1 MTEPIRLLI
10 ADDQALVREGVQ
22 ALMSTEPDIRVVGT
36 AADGVEAVAQALA
49 LRPDVILMDLMM
61 PRQDGIESI
70 AAIRRQIPDAR
81 ILVVTS
87 FSQDERV
94 FPAIKAGALGY
105 LLKDASPQELLLA
118 IRTVHRGE
126 TFLHPTIAGK
136 LVREL
141 NRPAAAAAAAEPL
154 TERERQVLVL
164 VARGLSNQE
173 IADQLVLGESTVR
186 SHVSHI
192 LAKLHLANRMQAALY
207 ALREGLADLD
217 R

>member
-1 MTEPIRLLI
+1 VIRLLI

-22 ALMSTEPDIRVVGT
+22 ALIATEPDIQVVGT
-36 AADGVEAVAQALA
+36 ATDGLEAVAQSLA
-49 LRPDVILMDLMM
+49 LRPDVVLMDLMM

-70 AAIRRQIPDAR
+70 RQIRREAPEVR

-87 FSQDERV
+87 FAQDDKV

-105 LLKDASPQELLLA
+105 LLKDASPQELVAA
-118 IRTVHRGE
+118 IRTVYRGE
-126 TFLHPTIAGK
+126 SFLHPTIAGK
-136 LVREL
+136 LIRQL
-141 NRPAAAAAAAEPL
+141 NRPAAAAPADPL

-164 VARGLSNQE
+164 LAHGLSNQE

-186 SHVSHI
+186 THVSNI
-192 LAKLHLANRMQAALY
+192 LSKLHLASRMQAALY

-217 R
+217 H